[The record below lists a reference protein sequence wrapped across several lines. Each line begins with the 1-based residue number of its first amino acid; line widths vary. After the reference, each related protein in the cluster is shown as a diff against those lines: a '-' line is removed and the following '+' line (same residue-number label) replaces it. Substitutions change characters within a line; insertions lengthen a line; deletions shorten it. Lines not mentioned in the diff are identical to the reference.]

1 MSGSSPRPGLFS
13 TSPFLAFAGF
23 GVFWG
28 VWGAC
33 LPLLRA
39 HAGVGD
45 ARFGVALLLVGA
57 GALPAMLLTGRLVD
71 AVGLRVAGMLLAL
84 LGVSGVVLCAIST
97 GYAGLCAGILAVGA
111 ASGASDVAINTLAA
125 TVEKRTAR
133 PVVARSHAAF
143 SAAVAASSLAAG
155 ALAAA
160 TGSLLA
166 AFTAAAAL
174 VAAVAVTVVTATRPA
189 AVRTGAGAPRTDI
202 DVPQAAGPDGRR
214 ADARRAWDAA
224 GRPSAEPEGR
234 SDQARAGVRAVT
246 GTSARPRRRGGA
258 GRLPGGG
265 ALVVIGG
272 IGALAFA
279 AENAFQTWGAVLL
292 ADAFSASPAV
302 AAVAP
307 AAFAATAALARLA
320 GGPVMLRRPIAAL
333 VTSGLIATA
342 GGVLTAVAPSL
353 PIALAGVVAAA
364 LGTATLFPTLLSYG
378 LRPVPDAFRGRAT
391 SAVSTVAYLGFLAGP
406 AYFGMLADAGGVQR
420 AFLGVA
426 ALTGVL
432 LATLPVLPRLSRPA
446 TDHERASRG
455 GDGAPERVPC

>member
-1 MSGSSPRPGLFS
+1 MPGTSPRSRLFS

-39 HAGVGD
+39 QAGVSD

-71 AVGLRVAGMLLAL
+71 AAGLRVAGVLLAL

-125 TVEKRTAR
+125 TVEKRRGR

-143 SAAVAASSLAAG
+143 SGAVAASSLAAG

-166 AFTAAAAL
+166 AFTAAAVP
-174 VAAVAVTVVTATRPA
+174 VAAVAATVVTATRPA
-189 AVRTGAGAPRTDI
+189 AVRAADEVPCKDSGVRQDTDP
-202 DVPQAAGPDGRR
+202 DV
-214 ADARRAWDAA
+214 
-224 GRPSAEPEGR
+224 R
-234 SDQARAGVRAVT
+234 SDA
-246 GTSARPRRRGGA
+246 GA
-258 GRLPGGG
+258 GRSPGWS
-265 ALVVIGG
+265 ALAVIGG

-279 AENAFQTWGAVLL
+279 AENAFQSWAAVLL
-292 ADAFSASPAV
+292 TDTFAASPAV

-320 GGPVMLRRPIAAL
+320 GGPVMLHRPIAAL
-333 VTSGLIATA
+333 VTSGVIATA
-342 GGVLTAVAPSL
+342 GGVLTATAPSL
-353 PIALAGVVAAA
+353 PLALVGVVAAA

-378 LRPVPDAFRGRAT
+378 LRSVPDAFRGRAT

-426 ALTGVL
+426 ALTGLL
-432 LATLPVLPRLSRPA
+432 LATLPVLPRLGRSVKI
-446 TDHERASRG
+446 E
-455 GDGAPERVPC
+455 APERVPC

>member
-1 MSGSSPRPGLFS
+1 MREASLSGRAA
-13 TSPFLAFAGF
+13 PFLGFAGF

-84 LGVSGVVLCAIST
+84 LGIAGVVLCAVSS

-111 ASGASDVAINTLAA
+111 ASGATDVAINALAA
-125 TVEKRTAR
+125 TAEKRTGR

-143 SAAVAASSLAAG
+143 SATVAASSLVAG

-166 AFTAAAAL
+166 AFTAAAVVVVAL
-174 VAAVAVTVVTATRPA
+174 GTVVAAATRSITVRDGAAPDGDQAAAAQEAAGHRDEQADRAPGAAGHPEEQADGA
-189 AVRTGAGAPRTDI
+189 AV
-202 DVPQAAGPDGRR
+202 GR
-214 ADARRAWDAA
+214 
-224 GRPSAEPEGR
+224 EG
-234 SDQARAGVRAVT
+234 G
-246 GTSARPRRRGGA
+246 
-258 GRLPGGG
+258 GRLPGRGML
-265 ALVVIGG
+265 LVVGG
-272 IGALAFA
+272 VGALAFA
-279 AENAFQTWGAVLL
+279 AENAFQTWAAVLL
-292 ADAFSASPAV
+292 TDAFAASPAL

-307 AAFAATAALARLA
+307 AAFATTAALARLA
-320 GGPVMLRRPIAAL
+320 GGPVMLRRPIATLITA
-333 VTSGLIATA
+333 SLIATA
-342 GGVLTAVAPSL
+342 GGGLTAFAPSL
-353 PIALAGVVAAA
+353 PLTLAGVVAAA

-391 SAVSTVAYLGFLAGP
+391 SAISTVAYLGFLAGP
-406 AYFGMLADAGGVQR
+406 AYFGLLADAAGVQR

-426 ALTGVL
+426 VLTGLL
-432 LATLPVLPRLSRPA
+432 LAAVPVLPRLRRPEPITPRRTRPGA
-446 TDHERASRG
+446 RPSASSG
-455 GDGAPERVPC
+455 P